1 MNKQFSVN
9 ARVHQKDMEMKL
21 GMKNFFGPSGI
32 KTRDK
37 IETALISLMS
47 VCLVLL
53 LEIFLGR
60 SRR

>member
-37 IETALISLMS
+37 IE
-47 VCLVLL
+47 LL
-53 LEIFLGR
+53 L
-60 SRR
+60 SA